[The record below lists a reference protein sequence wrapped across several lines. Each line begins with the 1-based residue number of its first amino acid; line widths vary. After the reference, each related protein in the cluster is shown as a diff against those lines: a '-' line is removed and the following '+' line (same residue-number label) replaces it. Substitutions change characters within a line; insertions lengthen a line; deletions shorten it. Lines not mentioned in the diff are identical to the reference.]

1 MYLLSHS
8 WDMSPQDARKLQEK
22 LAPLVIREQRLV
34 KVGTVAGIPETTR
47 EAHRLAEKCKK

>member
-22 LAPLVIREQRLV
+22 LAPLVIREQWLV